1 MRDVSAEA
9 ERDHKVKIAELEK
22 VLTSQEDLIS
32 QLEFAEAKLTN
43 AESQVE
49 DLKQQLDDALGAE
62 DMLEQLTERNLQM
75 GERIEEMRLTIED
88 LEAIKELNDE
98 LEEGHVE
105 TEKQLNEEIEAL
117 TAELR
122 KERVRSGELDALILD
137 METTINQ
144 FRELVASLQGYV
156 SLFSSCS
163 SSDARV
169 VNLKLSVCSRLP
181 GNLIPPAHPKNR
193 RPS

>member
-1 MRDVSAEA
+1 MSNFVYQRRISSRLTQKRLRDVSTEA

-22 VLTSQEDLIS
+22 ALTSQEDLIS

-156 SLFSSCS
+156 SLIF
-163 SSDARV
+163 
-169 VNLKLSVCSRLP
+169 LL
-181 GNLIPPAHPKNR
+181 LIF
-193 RPS
+193 

>member
-169 VNLKLSVCSRLP
+169 ANLKLSVCSRLP